1 MRQVIKSTT
10 PVEPTTYNRVETT
23 SLYIAKDKMASSGN
37 STVKNRISSSGNST
51 MKHRISSSDLAWN
64 LADANRKSVGYSLK
78 KGREG

>member
-1 MRQVIKSTT
+1 MMSTI

-37 STVKNRISSSGNST
+37 STVK
-51 MKHRISSSDLAWN
+51 HRISRSDLAWN
-64 LADANRKSVGYSLK
+64 LGDGNRKSVAYSLK